1 MKRSIIHYILPV
13 LLAVCLTVSCG
24 EQGRQERA
32 NECNADSLMN
42 DAYEEHNYERLVTL
56 ADSLQE
62 LKQLSEMKAY
72 YWRGYSYSRQRK
84 MRLAE
89 SQWKKA
95 IGLHVITDE
104 DLEYYAKSVNRL
116 TALQLL
122 KGDYEAVMREAV
134 PAIQLLIDA
143 GKNNTSDYAFIQA
156 TVGCCQLRLGS
167 QKEAAASFERA
178 YQIFLYVI
186 DNNPSISNYT
196 SAIAGIITITD
207 NHLSMKLF
215 AEALAWSN
223 RFAELIDQY
232 QQQAKPDMDY
242 LDKQLARINL
252 YRACALEGLGNHADA
267 AKAYKEA
274 MATHYAKTIDGR
286 FETCNYLM
294 SASRWK
300 EAAHNF
306 EVLDQLSSR
315 YGRMFNLDYIQHFLL
330 PKYKANIGAHN
341 LDTAIAVG
349 TLICNNLDSAILRVQ
364 LDEASELAAIYNT
377 QQKETE
383 LAEQKANLA
392 RQQFV
397 IVVIILVL
405 VIIFFSLIMFFRH
418 QSAKRLAAA
427 YCKLEEANERIKES
441 SRMKT
446 SFIQQISHEIRTPL
460 NILSGFTQVITTP
473 GMTLDEET
481 KQDIN
486 TKIMENTNRITGL
499 VNKMLE
505 LSDVNSKAVIER
517 NDQVL
522 AIQVAAEAMNAFT
535 DDTKYTIPIDLQLAE
550 GVDSIMLQTNEQAAT
565 RSLVLVLGNAERFT
579 KEGVVRLKVE
589 HDATM
594 VRFVVED
601 TGIGVPVSEAEHIF
615 EEFVQLNEYEEGT
628 GIGLTVSRSI
638 CRRLGGDVVLDTS
651 YTGGARFVLTLPL
664 TIEAKAE

>member
-1 MKRSIIHYILPV
+1 MKKTVINYILPA
-13 LLAVCLTVSCG
+13 LLTVCLLLSCA
-24 EQGRQERA
+24 EQRRQQKA
-32 NECNADSLMN
+32 IECNADSLMN
-42 DAYEEHNYERLVTL
+42 DAYKKHNYERLVTL

-72 YWRGYSYSRQRK
+72 YWRGYSYSRQRM

-95 IGLHVITDE
+95 VGLEVSNDG
-104 DLEYYAKSVNRL
+104 DLEYYAKSMNRL
-116 TALQLL
+116 TALQLI
-122 KGDYEAVMREAV
+122 KGDYEAIMREAV

-143 GKNNTSDYAFIQA
+143 EKNNTSDYAFIQA

-178 YQIFLYVI
+178 YQIFLNVI
-186 DNNPSISNYT
+186 DSNPDISSYT

-252 YRACALEGLGNHADA
+252 YRACALEGLGKHADA

-405 VIIFFSLIMFFRH
+405 VIIFFSLIVYFRH
-418 QSAKRLAAA
+418 QSAMRLTAA

-473 GMTLDEET
+473 GMTLDDET

-486 TKIMENTNRITGL
+486 AKIMENTNRITGL

-565 RSLVLVLGNAERFT
+565 RALVLVLGNAERFT

-601 TGIGVPVSEAEHIF
+601 TGIGVPASEAEHIF

>member
-1 MKRSIIHYILPV
+1 MRKTRINHILSALLMAGL
-13 LLAVCLTVSCG
+13 LLACAG
-24 EQGRQERA
+24 QQRQQKIVEG
-32 NECNADSLMN
+32 NADSLMN
-42 DAYEEHNYERLVTL
+42 DAYKKHDYERLVTFS
-56 ADSLQE
+56 DSLQA
-62 LKQLSEMKAY
+62 LHQLSDLKAY

-95 IGLHVITDE
+95 IGLRVITEE
-104 DLEYYAKSVNRL
+104 DQEYYAKSVNRL

-122 KGDYEAVMREAV
+122 KGDYESVMREAV
-134 PAIQLLIDA
+134 PAIQLLNDA
-143 GKNNTSDYAFIQA
+143 GKNNSSDYAFIQA

-167 QKEAAASFERA
+167 QKDAAGSLERA
-178 YQIFLYVI
+178 YEIFLNVI
-186 DNNPSISNYT
+186 DDNPDISSYT
-196 SAIAGIITITD
+196 STIASIISITD
-207 NHLSMKLF
+207 NYLSMKLY
-215 AEALAWSN
+215 AEALEWTN
-223 RFAELIDQY
+223 RFEEQLNSY
-232 QQQAKPDMDY
+232 QQQAQPDMDY
-242 LDKQLARINL
+242 LDKQQARINL
-252 YRACALEGLGNHADA
+252 YRACALEGLGNQADA

-274 MATHYAKTIDGR
+274 MTTRYAKSMDGR
-286 FETCNYLM
+286 METRNYLM
-294 SASRWK
+294 SAKRWR

-306 EVLDQLSSR
+306 EVLDELSQR
-315 YGRMFNLDYIQHFLL
+315 YDLKFSLDYIQHYLL

-349 TLICNNLDSAILRVQ
+349 TLICNNLDSAIMRVQ

-392 RQQFV
+392 RQQFI
-397 IVVIILVL
+397 IVVVILVL
-405 VIIFFSLIMFFRH
+405 VIIFFSLIIYFRH

-473 GMTLDEET
+473 GMTLDDET

-505 LSDVNSKAVIER
+505 LSDANSKAVIER

-535 DDTKYTIPIDLQLAE
+535 DNTKYKIPIDLQLSE

-565 RSLVLVLGNAERFT
+565 RALVLVLGNAERFT

-589 HDATM
+589 HDETM